1 MQFEEEIFFKTIANQ
16 GELLT
21 IDQVEECLEI
31 QRQSSNPGSLFVL
44 MIEKGYINNKNMA
57 AILKKAPPEMQREAG
72 KKENEKK
79 FGELC
84 VEKGFASSTQ
94 IAEALTLQER
104 LRKEGKHFRIGQIL
118 IEKKYVAVRQ
128 AQLILEIQGK
138 KILRC
143 PTCETKYNIR
153 HYKTEKKYQCPKCS
167 GDLISSQPGASMS
180 VERSFM
186 SRDSVDVDDEA
197 LSLLHKKIGDYEI
210 VELLGEGGMAD
221 VYKVVSRFRKRPR
234 ALKVMK
240 AQAGFERF
248 NREFESAH
256 SLRHPNIIRV
266 YDTGKIEGRPYF
278 FMEYMDGGTLSRRI
292 EKMGIIPLREALT
305 VLKQIA
311 MGLKYAHENN
321 IIHRDIKPSNILL
334 SQDSNQEIIAKIAD
348 FGIARTTTD
357 NQITVTGQL
366 VGTFKYMAPE
376 YIRGH
381 NIDGH
386 SDIFSL
392 GIVAYEMFT
401 GREPFNVDGP
411 VGYLFVNIKENP
423 PQIHQIN
430 PDLPRF
436 VSSLVNQM
444 LCKDAKSRYDA
455 AALLRDLDRIL
466 VHLREN
472 TKLAETED
480 KTSIFYTKG
489 TFSSLKGL
497 WDKIFTK
504 TSLEKT
510 EEEPGTTPHPAE
522 STDDTISNTL
532 METEEVGKD
541 ATAEKQYEF
550 ALDLIQQG
558 NMEGAKKHLQALIE
572 IFPASPWAVRAKK
585 RLHKLE
591 SPDASTTAK
600 DKDSSILSS
609 PKKKNYYTD

>member
-1 MQFEEEIFFKTIANQ
+1 MQFEEEIFFRTIANQ
-16 GELLT
+16 GELLSVE
-21 IDQVEECLEI
+21 QVEECLEI
-31 QRQSSNPGSLFVL
+31 QKQSSNPGSLFVL

-72 KKENEKK
+72 KKEDQKK

-84 VEKGFASSTQ
+84 VEKGFASSSQ
-94 IAEALTLQER
+94 IAEALALQER
-104 LRKEGKHFRIGQIL
+104 LKKEGKHFRIGQIL
-118 IEKKYVAVRQ
+118 IEKKYVAMRQ

-143 PTCETKYNIR
+143 PSCETKYNIR

-292 EKMGIIPLREALT
+292 EKMGIIPLREALS

-334 SQDSNQEIIAKIAD
+334 GQDSSQEIVAKIAD

-366 VGTFKYMAPE
+366 VGTFKYMSPE
-376 YIRGH
+376 YIRGL

-386 SDIFSL
+386 ADIFSL

-423 PQIHQIN
+423 PQIHQVN
-430 PDLPRF
+430 PDLPKF
-436 VSSLVNQM
+436 VSLIVSQM
-444 LCKDAKSRYDA
+444 LSKDVKVRYDA
-455 AALLRDLDRIL
+455 SALLRDLDRVL

-472 TKLAETED
+472 TKLVETED
-480 KTSIFYTKG
+480 RTSVFYTKG
-489 TFSSLKGL
+489 TLSSLKGL

-504 TSLEKT
+504 SPNEKT
-510 EEEPGTTPHPAE
+510 EEPSVSLSSE
-522 STDDTISNTL
+522 SADDIISNNAAL

-558 NMEGAKKHLQALIE
+558 NMDGAKKHLQALIE

-585 RLHKLE
+585 RLNKID
-591 SPDASTTAK
+591 SPEETPTK
-600 DKDSSILSS
+600 EKDSSVVLS
-609 PKKKNYYTD
+609 PKKKQLQ